1 MLVELRV
8 RDLGV
13 IDDLTL
19 HLGPGMTALT
29 GETGAGKTLLIE
41 ALELLMGGRADPALV
56 RSGSEAALVEGRFLL
71 EAGEIVLSREVP
83 ADGRSRAYVDGR
95 MANAAALAEVGAGL
109 VDLHGQHAHQSLLRL
124 PAQRASLD
132 RYGGISTAEVEAAEG
147 AVAAVDARLAELGGD
162 ERLIAREVDLL
173 TFQLAELDGAG
184 LDDPGEEEALQEEE
198 SLLAAAGSLRE
209 AAERAHELLAADE
222 KGADLL
228 GQARSALGS
237 HAVFAELAARLEA
250 VGLELQDVAAELRSR
265 AELLEDD
272 PARLAAVQER
282 RHLLSELRRKY
293 GSDLAEVIAYRDS
306 ARQRL
311 ADLQA
316 GDARR
321 AELAAER
328 QAALA
333 RLAAAEQALGDARR
347 AAAPRLSGE
356 IESRL
361 RLLALPQ
368 ARLEIAVPAEG
379 RGEAV
384 EFGFGANLGEP
395 VLPLSKVVSG
405 GELARAMLATRLVLS
420 GAPPTL
426 VFDEVDAGIGGE
438 AALFVG
444 RALAELGERHQV
456 LVVTHLAQVAAFA
469 ASQVA
474 VRKEER
480 KGRTVTTASIVEG
493 EERLAELSRM
503 LSGQPESA
511 TARRHATELLDLA
524 ASRSAGAGPD
534 AVSLSGRT
542 PGRTA

>member
-222 KGADLL
+222 QSADLL